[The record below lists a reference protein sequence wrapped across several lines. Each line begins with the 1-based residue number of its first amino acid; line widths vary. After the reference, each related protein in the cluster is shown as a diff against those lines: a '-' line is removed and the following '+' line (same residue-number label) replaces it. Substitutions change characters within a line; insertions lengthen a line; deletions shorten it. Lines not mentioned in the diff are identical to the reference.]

1 MPPKRGRPMR
11 FCPLT
16 LPSGLRSAASTA
28 KAFHTRPPPKT
39 RDSDGF
45 SSPQRCG
52 VSPPLLPFTFFPTAP
67 QRGHTA
73 LGTLPYTPPQT
84 QLPPPLPASQRP
96 LSPAAGSRR
105 LREGKARGAPGAG
118 PGLLRAPALRP
129 RRALPYLS
137 LPPRTRGGRRRCRRF
152 VTGRPA
158 QLPQAARARGA
169 AM

>member
-1 MPPKRGRPMR
+1 M
-11 FCPLT
+11 
-16 LPSGLRSAASTA
+16 
-28 KAFHTRPPPKT
+28 AFHPLNAA
-39 RDSDGF
+39 GF
-45 SSPQRCG
+45 H
-52 VSPPLLPFTFFPTAP
+52 LPFSPSPSSQLHLSAGT
-67 QRGHTA
+67 RLWGHF
-73 LGTLPYTPPQT
+73 LIPHHRHSS
-84 QLPPPLPASQRP
+84 PPPLPASQRP